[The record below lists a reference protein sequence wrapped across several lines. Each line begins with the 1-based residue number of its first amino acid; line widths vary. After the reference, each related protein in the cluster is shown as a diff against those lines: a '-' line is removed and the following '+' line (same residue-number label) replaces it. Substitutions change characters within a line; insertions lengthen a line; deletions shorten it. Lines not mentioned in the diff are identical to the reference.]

1 MNGVLRSQGTAT
13 QALLD
18 SFNNPVAIGGVG
30 GTSAFPGDLD
40 EVAIYPLALS
50 CGTTTLNVSC
60 TGGSQIG
67 THYVRGLDA
76 GITASESSA
85 ATHVLA
91 ATDATTTATPNPA
104 VVWYQPAQ
112 NGTFTVTSAAT
123 DTIDGTTRGAATSVS
138 SVLFQTASLLAGLS
152 SGGTDSS
159 APYTGAY
166 TWSASLSGDQLVNVT
181 VSNNNSLSAVN
192 QYQLKTDSSAPSG
205 GSISY
210 TDGNN
215 TTGSIALT
223 LVNGTDGA
231 GSGVDAASPI
241 LERASAT
248 LTNGTCGGF
257 GAFASI
263 GVAATDASVTNANCC
278 KYQYKVSDNVGNQT
292 MYTSANVVKVDTVNP
307 ANGLALSSI
316 TPAGS
321 ASLSGT
327 TVFYRGSGGGSG
339 GSFTVTNTV
348 TDNGFGPVFS
358 TFDSLDGTTTGWT
371 FTGSTVST
379 PSGGPYVST
388 AVAWAEG
395 ATTSPTLA
403 NGTAVTSFP
412 WATPFEIVFAGMTAD
427 FVPSR
432 SSDGGLTY
440 SGIPLIPG
448 PTLPVGYVDG
458 YWFDATTGK
467 LHILTT
473 HLTIFAVQRD
483 TQAPSAPRSPTGVI
497 AGDGLTL
504 RWEPASDNSG
514 AIAHYYLFINGER
527 IQTFG
532 GVTFASTPTP
542 VGKDVDV
549 VLVNGPA
556 VRVGSSLNLPAKAT
570 VQSVRKGPDVYDVSG
585 T

>member
-1 MNGVLRSQGTAT
+1 M
-13 QALLD
+13 
-18 SFNNPVAIGGVG
+18 F
-30 GTSAFPGDLD
+30 
-40 EVAIYPLALS
+40 
-50 CGTTTLNVSC
+50 
-60 TGGSQIG
+60 
-67 THYVRGLDA
+67 
-76 GITASESSA
+76 
-85 ATHVLA
+85 
-91 ATDATTTATPNPA
+91 
-104 VVWYQPAQ
+104 
-112 NGTFTVTSAAT
+112 
-123 DTIDGTTRGAATSVS
+123 
-138 SVLFQTASLLAGLS
+138 
-152 SGGTDSS
+152 
-159 APYTGAY
+159 
-166 TWSASLSGDQLVNVT
+166 
-181 VSNNNSLSAVN
+181 
-192 QYQLKTDSSAPSG
+192 
-205 GSISY
+205 
-210 TDGNN
+210 
-215 TTGSIALT
+215 
-223 LVNGTDGA
+223 
-231 GSGVDAASPI
+231 
-241 LERASAT
+241 
-248 LTNGTCGGF
+248 
-257 GAFASI
+257 
-263 GVAATDASVTNANCC
+263 

-292 MYTSANVVKVDTVNP
+292 TYTSANVVKVDTVNP

-585 T
+585 TKAANVQVVVVDLDTKGIDTVHLIRNLRAVYPDSVSSRSHPLQPRSSRRGARAPRSY